1 MTAAMIV
8 LAVALPFVLG
18 LTLLIGLNLHRRAH
32 PSLVAGAAFGMG
44 VALVGFVLAVIPV
57 IGLPLTRTTGIA
69 SALLAWAGLMAI
81 VRSRRTAGVASNGVV
96 PALPV
101 GWGWRIVW
109 WVGVIALGL
118 KVAMAATRAMHK
130 PVIGWD
136 AMLVHSF
143 KAKEMFYDQTI
154 SAGILDWAGSPNYPL
169 GMSLV
174 ELWVAWF
181 QGSWDDTGF
190 KILLPGVLA
199 ALFLV
204 IYGGLREIFGPIGAL
219 AGTWL
224 AAGLPF
230 LVQHATDA
238 YFDLPLAYTTLAASV
253 FLWRYA
259 RSRARGDL
267 LVASWLAAFGVWTKN
282 EGAVAF
288 AVALAALGALLV
300 LDARA
305 GRRPAWAD
313 LARFG
318 AWPALVWGAWAAAKA
333 LWGIAPN
340 LEVEPSGFLGHVDRL
355 PAIVAFTA
363 RELWQSANWN
373 VLWALFAGGWVVWWR
388 RYADPVSLFFCWPV
402 VMTLGVFV
410 IVAEGTKMYD
420 ILLHGV
426 VWHRVVLHVAPLA
439 AFWVAVMLGEAIKKP
454 VEETSTG

>member
-1 MTAAMIV
+1 MTAVMIA

-18 LTLLIGLNLHRRAH
+18 LLLLIRLDVHRRAH
-32 PSLVAGAAFGMG
+32 PALVVGAAFGMG
-44 VALVGFVLAVIPV
+44 VALVGFVLAVVPL
-57 IGLPLTRTTGIA
+57 IGLPLTRTTGVP
-69 SALLAWAGLMAI
+69 SVLLAWAGLMAI
-81 VRSRRTAGVASNGVV
+81 AQFGRTDGVASNGV
-96 PALPV
+96 APV
-101 GWGWRIVW
+101 SWFGWGWRTAW
-109 WVGVIALGL
+109 WVGFIALGL

-136 AMLVHSF
+136 SMLVHSF
-143 KAKEMFYDQTI
+143 KAKEMFYDRTI
-154 SAGILDWAGSPNYPL
+154 SVGILDWAGSPNYPL

-190 KILLPGVLA
+190 KILLPGLLA

-204 IYGGLREIFGPIGAL
+204 IYGGLREIFGPIGAP

-238 YFDLPLAYTTLAASV
+238 YLDLPLAYTTLAASV

-259 RSRARGDL
+259 RTRARTDL

-288 AVALAALGALLV
+288 GIDVALLVALLV
-300 LDARA
+300 LDVRA
-305 GRRPAWAD
+305 GKRPAWLD

-340 LEVEPSGFLGHVDRL
+340 LEVEPLGFLSHMDRL
-355 PAIVAFTA
+355 PTVVAFIG

-388 RYADPVSLFFCWPV
+388 RSVDPVSLFFGWPV
-402 VMTLGVFV
+402 VLTLAAFIAVS
-410 IVAEGTKMYD
+410 EGTVMYQY
-420 ILLHGV
+420 LFQGTTLH
-426 VWHRVVLHVAPLA
+426 RMVLHVAPLA
-439 AFWVAVMLGEAIKKP
+439 AFWVAVMLGESIKKP
-454 VEETSTG
+454 VEKTSTG

>member
-1 MTAAMIV
+1 MTVAMIG

-18 LTLLIGLNLHRRAH
+18 LLLLIRLDVHRRAH
-32 PSLVAGAAFGMG
+32 PSLVVGTAFGTG
-44 VALVGFVLAVIPV
+44 VALVGFVPAIVPL

-69 SALLAWAGLMAI
+69 SVLLAWAGLMAI
-81 VRSRRTAGVASNGVV
+81 VQSRRTAGAASNGVV
-96 PALPV
+96 PVSLL
-101 GWGWRIVW
+101 GWGWRTAW
-109 WVGVIALGL
+109 WVGVIVLGL

-154 SAGILDWAGSPNYPL
+154 SAGILDWAGSPNYPI
-169 GMSLV
+169 GMSLA

-181 QGSWDDTGF
+181 QGAWDDTGF
-190 KILLPGVLA
+190 KILFPCVLA

-219 AGTWL
+219 GGTWL

-238 YFDLPLAYTTLAASV
+238 YFDLTLAYTTLAASV

-259 RSRARGDL
+259 RTRARSDL

-288 AVALAALGALLV
+288 AVDLTALGALLV

-305 GRRPAWAD
+305 GKRPVWLD
-313 LARFG
+313 LVRFG
-318 AWPALVWGAWAAAKA
+318 AWPALVWGAWEAAKA

-355 PAIVAFTA
+355 PTVVAFTA
-363 RELWQSANWN
+363 QELWQSANWN

-388 RYADPVSLFFCWPV
+388 RSVDPVSLFFGWPV
-402 VMTLGVFV
+402 VLTLGVFV
-410 IVAEGTKMYD
+410 VVAEGTKMYD
-420 ILLHGV
+420 ILLQGV